1 MSILN
6 VLTYPSPILRKKC
19 KAVGTVTPDIKKLIK
34 DMFETMYAAPG
45 VGLAAPQVGENI
57 RVIVLDIGEGPIAVV
72 NPKTVKK
79 SGKQIFMEGCLCL
92 PGIEG
97 PVERAA
103 YVEVKGLDKNGKPVD
118 YIAEG
123 FLATVFQHEI
133 DHLDGKVFID
143 RVKDPA
149 EIKTIDFKA
158 ESKEERI

>member
-1 MSILN
+1 MPILN
-6 VLTYPSPILRKKC
+6 VLIYPNPVLRKKC
-19 KAVGTVTPDIKKLIK
+19 KAVGTITPDIKKLIK
-34 DMFETMYAAPG
+34 NMLETMYAAPG

-57 RVIVLDIGEGPIAVV
+57 RVIVLDIGEGPIVLI
-72 NPKTVKK
+72 NPKIVKK
-79 SGKQIFMEGCLCL
+79 SGKQTFMEGCLCL

-149 EIKTIDFKA
+149 KIKSVDFKT
-158 ESKEERI
+158 EPQEERL